1 MMSTTTR
8 NADHEIISLDETL
21 AQLSLLL
28 KKKQQAL
35 DEREAEIDKATAA
48 LALNRS
54 QVFGNKSSSDVLHLN
69 VGGDHMTVL
78 RRTLTS
84 VEGSMLASRFS
95 GRWDDTLEKD
105 QDGNFFIDQPI
116 ELFRPM
122 INFLRAKACETPLG
136 PPIKSPVLRDY
147 ELRQDFYRLVEYFGM
162 TPGIYPVGIELHRGE
177 TTAKIGTFPDC
188 FVKSSEWSTFT
199 VVNQGQHN
207 REITSFEVVLGN
219 VERMQIGWI
228 NSSKYVENLSEDN
241 GVGEEENSI
250 ALDCCR
256 GGLLNQGEFTKLDGL
271 SFQPGSVI
279 RCENRGHRWLVD
291 GKLVVSSVESD
302 ETRHFENKFLPPNG
316 NVTNGEGDKIIPCF
330 SGKGHWTLSQIV
342 LSCP

>member
-1 MMSTTTR
+1 
-8 NADHEIISLDETL
+8 
-21 AQLSLLL
+21 
-28 KKKQQAL
+28 
-35 DEREAEIDKATAA
+35 
-48 LALNRS
+48 
-54 QVFGNKSSSDVLHLN
+54 
-69 VGGDHMTVL
+69 
-78 RRTLTS
+78 
-84 VEGSMLASRFS
+84 MLASRFS
-95 GRWDDTLEKD
+95 GRWDETLEKD

-136 PPIKSPVLRDY
+136 PPIKSPYIRDY

-162 TPGIYPVGIELHRGE
+162 TPGIYPTVIELHRGE
-177 TTAKIGTFPDC
+177 PGSARIGTFPDC

-199 VVNQGQHN
+199 VLNQGQHN
-207 REITSFEVVLGN
+207 REIISFEVVLEN

-228 NSSKYVENLSEDN
+228 NESRYVENLSEINKN

-271 SFQPGSVI
+271 SFRAGSVI
-279 RCENRGHRWLVD
+279 RCENKGHRWLVD
-291 GKLVVSSVESD
+291 GKLVVSSVASD
-302 ETRHFENKFLPPNG
+302 DTMLFENKFLPPTA
-316 NVTNGEGDKIIPCF
+316 NVNNGEGDKIIPCF
-330 SGKGHWTLSQIV
+330 SGKGYWTLTQIV